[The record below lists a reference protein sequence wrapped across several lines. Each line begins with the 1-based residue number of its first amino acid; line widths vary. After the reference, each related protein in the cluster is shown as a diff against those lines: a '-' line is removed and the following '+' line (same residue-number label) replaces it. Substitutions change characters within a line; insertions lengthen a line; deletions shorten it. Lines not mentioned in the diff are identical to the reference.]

1 MIRIPVTWPLGT
13 YGLMQT
19 AKGCP
24 DAKVKW
30 SVGWREQDTENTRS
44 KNAFSDRID
53 TYLAG
58 RFVTVYLL

>member
-1 MIRIPVTWPLGT
+1 
-13 YGLMQT
+13 MQT